1 MGLSGGDK
9 LVKGL
14 TNHHSLLSY
23 HIEYN
28 EKEGLWKKT
37 DVKQSPKL
45 LVRLQVAARD
55 YEEFRA
61 EILWEVDKPLT
72 CVEIADTGVQI
83 DVINWATLKAMNI
96 NESELLSVPYGIGSV
111 VRGSQI
117 NVKGGVL
124 LRVLAK
130 AHQGERMKDISIVR
144 LFYVAENCM

>member
-55 YEEFRA
+55 YEEFGA
-61 EILWEVDKPLT
+61 EILWEVDKPLRGNRRHRG
-72 CVEIADTGVQI
+72 ADRCHKLGYI
-83 DVINWATLKAMNI
+83 EGYEYK
-96 NESELLSVPYGIGSV
+96 
-111 VRGSQI
+111 
-117 NVKGGVL
+117 
-124 LRVLAK
+124 
-130 AHQGERMKDISIVR
+130 
-144 LFYVAENCM
+144 